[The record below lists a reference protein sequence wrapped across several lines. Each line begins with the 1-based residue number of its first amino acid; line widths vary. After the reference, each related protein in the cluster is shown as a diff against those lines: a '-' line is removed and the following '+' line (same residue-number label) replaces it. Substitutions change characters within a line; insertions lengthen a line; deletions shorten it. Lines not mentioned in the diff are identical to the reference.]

1 MADSHQS
8 GGFLHLT
15 LPSPAPTTPT
25 PSSANSIL
33 PSQRS
38 RPLQAGGA
46 KESALIQYAD
56 SKLLQVSGRY
66 EKRYG
71 RDAEGKMPLGIEPGY
86 ETFGEAA
93 KDLEGIL
100 EVIWVSGTRMEAA
113 TAIVHDCHFAD
124 SG

>member
-1 MADSHQS
+1 MAESLES

-25 PSSANSIL
+25 PSSATSTL

-38 RPLQAGGA
+38 RPLKAGGT
-46 KESALIQYAD
+46 KEGALIQYVD

-71 RDAEGKMPLGIEPGY
+71 RDAKGRMPLGIEPGY
-86 ETFGEAA
+86 ESFGEVA
-93 KDLEGIL
+93 KDLESIL
-100 EVIWVSGTRMEAA
+100 DVIWVSGTRMEAA
-113 TAIVHDCHFAD
+113 TATLHRIAD